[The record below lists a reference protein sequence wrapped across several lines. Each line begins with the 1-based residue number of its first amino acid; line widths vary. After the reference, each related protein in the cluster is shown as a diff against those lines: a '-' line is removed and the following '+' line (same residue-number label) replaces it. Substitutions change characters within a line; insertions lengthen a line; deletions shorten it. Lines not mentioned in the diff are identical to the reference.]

1 MTRHSLVRRLILA
14 IFLRSCQAREAA
26 PLIKNRRYFN
36 NTIVYHTRP
45 FITVLETIE
54 ITRSLIEITARFH
67 YTLRTK
73 EFPPRR
79 SFSTRPV
86 QQIAALSAAQTFTV
100 GGRPNTQHASLMMKY
115 VYLTTHPY

>member
-26 PLIKNRRYFN
+26 PLITNRRYFN

-54 ITRSLIEITARFH
+54 ITRSPIEIFARFH
-67 YTLRTK
+67 YTLPTTG
-73 EFPPRR
+73 FPPKTA
-79 SFSTRPV
+79 SPLCPCFSDKDSDSP
-86 QQIAALSAAQTFTV
+86 ALTL
-100 GGRPNTQHASLMMKY
+100 SLCLS
-115 VYLTTHPY
+115 LTELCTD